1 MANQPKKYKKFV
13 ASAATATL
21 VASAIVPV
29 ASAATPSDIAG
40 NDHEQNI
47 KDLLELG
54 YVSGKAD
61 GSFAPN
67 EAVTRGQVVLMLGK
81 WAEAQGIEVP
91 ADYLEKEY
99 FTDYPSYLTDDNKKY
114 YALVKAAGIFEGYAD
129 GSLKPGQNIS
139 RVQMAVVLNSAYE
152 AVTGKSLVELAGDTS
167 DVVVNDIDAVYA
179 DYQPAV
185 LAMKKLGITAVSNY
199 NPSGTVTRG
208 QFASFLNA
216 TIKAEAPAGEAGA
229 IKSLTATGV
238 SELTV
243 EFDGA
248 VDPEAVE
255 FKLTRGTTEYTVSDV
270 DFNENNTAA
279 VLTVDTKFVDAT
291 YTLTV
296 TGISEEAATATVTT
310 TREVVSSIEF
320 LSDAL
325 VIVGE
330 NTSDDTLD
338 VAVSYQVLN
347 QYGEDISSQT
357 IANSID
363 PKLSGISDKN
373 VKAKEKNRIVWTI
386 DGDEDEGETGTVTLK
401 YDVNDIYVTAT
412 QEVTLS
418 EESVPFTAE
427 LLTIYNEDNKAL
439 TTANLKDA
447 KKKNV
452 TDSFKLLLNLT
463 DQYGLKI
470 DPKLYSNNSQEMQD
484 LADEFRVK
492 VSNDDIFDL
501 DEEKLGKVSIDGKE
515 YFYIPLDLADRD
527 DQEAGTNTVTFIADA
542 AGEEI
547 TKGYEVAASEIIE
560 RVNLELPE
568 EVVADGD
575 SKVQMK
581 ATILDQNGE
590 QITDLSAVLDAF
602 SPVNDGVPGSID
614 VDVEGAVSGSTTF
627 VEKDGEI
634 YLEFK
639 LASLNIAHD
648 KTKEVD
654 VDVKVEGG
662 TDTEYTLTVNPKA
675 YAATLVGLQ
684 KDVSRSIFINTIK
697 ELELEDFIIEDQYG
711 RIMEEDDIN
720 LSVVD
725 IVAESSNGTKI
736 NLTSDK
742 IQTNGDSIYVEALNG
757 SENVKFSLTGK
768 DNNNKN
774 VSSEFNISFRTV
786 EEDDFESYKVVE
798 LANVYAD
805 NSSMDATSAYA
816 KQLEVY
822 GITASGDEVL
832 LPSSLYTVST
842 GDYLAHGTTTDAT
855 ANISESYIYV
865 NSAGFA
871 KVDTESGPNK
881 DSKETLDATVKVTI
895 NQTGET
901 IATKALIHE
910 QSFTPEVAK
919 LSINDNGTGKEL
931 TELTVDIFSS
941 ETFNLQYLLDALNDE
956 GAEFRATDN
965 YGVKYQQITNDPETI
980 TATSQGVR
988 VNFVD
993 TLNTDAT
1000 VKFIVSNVNDL
1011 DDDYKITG
1019 NSTATPV
1026 VTGLEDGTSFDLTLT
1041 VDGATKT
1048 IKVRVK

>member
-1 MANQPKKYKKFV
+1 
-13 ASAATATL
+13 
-21 VASAIVPV
+21 
-29 ASAATPSDIAG
+29 
-40 NDHEQNI
+40 
-47 KDLLELG
+47 
-54 YVSGKAD
+54 
-61 GSFAPN
+61 
-67 EAVTRGQVVLMLGK
+67 
-81 WAEAQGIEVP
+81 
-91 ADYLEKEY
+91 
-99 FTDYPSYLTDDNKKY
+99 
-114 YALVKAAGIFEGYAD
+114 
-129 GSLKPGQNIS
+129 
-139 RVQMAVVLNSAYE
+139 
-152 AVTGKSLVELAGDTS
+152 
-167 DVVVNDIDAVYA
+167 
-179 DYQPAV
+179 
-185 LAMKKLGITAVSNY
+185 
-199 NPSGTVTRG
+199 
-208 QFASFLNA
+208 
-216 TIKAEAPAGEAGA
+216 
-229 IKSLTATGV
+229 
-238 SELTV
+238 
-243 EFDGA
+243 
-248 VDPEAVE
+248 
-255 FKLTRGTTEYTVSDV
+255 
-270 DFNENNTAA
+270 
-279 VLTVDTKFVDAT
+279 
-291 YTLTV
+291 
-296 TGISEEAATATVTT
+296 
-310 TREVVSSIEF
+310 
-320 LSDAL
+320 
-325 VIVGE
+325 
-330 NTSDDTLD
+330 
-338 VAVSYQVLN
+338 
-347 QYGEDISSQT
+347 
-357 IANSID
+357 
-363 PKLSGISDKN
+363 
-373 VKAKEKNRIVWTI
+373 
-386 DGDEDEGETGTVTLK
+386 
-401 YDVNDIYVTAT
+401 
-412 QEVTLS
+412 
-418 EESVPFTAE
+418 
-427 LLTIYNEDNKAL
+427 
-439 TTANLKDA
+439 
-447 KKKNV
+447 
-452 TDSFKLLLNLT
+452 
-463 DQYGLKI
+463 
-470 DPKLYSNNSQEMQD
+470 
-484 LADEFRVK
+484 
-492 VSNDDIFDL
+492 
-501 DEEKLGKVSIDGKE
+501 
-515 YFYIPLDLADRD
+515 
-527 DQEAGTNTVTFIADA
+527 
-542 AGEEI
+542 
-547 TKGYEVAASEIIE
+547 
-560 RVNLELPE
+560 
-568 EVVADGD
+568 
-575 SKVQMK
+575 
-581 ATILDQNGE
+581 NGE
-590 QITDLSAVLDAF
+590 QVTDLSAVLEAF
-602 SPVNDGVPGSID
+602 SSINDGVPGHID
-614 VDVEGAVSGSTTF
+614 VEVESAVPGSTTF

-634 YLEFK
+634 YLEFEVSP
-639 LASLNIAHD
+639 LSISHD
-648 KTKEVD
+648 KTKEID
-654 VDVKVEGG
+654 VDVEVEGG

-881 DSKETLDATVKVTI
+881 DSKETLDATVKVII

-931 TELTVDIFSS
+931 TELTVDISS